1 MLEVWWVTEERQ
13 TANFLLYLLT
23 LPNEASFENTA
34 SVGNNEEW
42 ESVTERYKPETQVE
56 ITDQHKA

>member
-13 TANFLLYLLT
+13 TANFLLYLLM

-42 ESVTERYKPETQVE
+42 ESVTERYKPET
-56 ITDQHKA
+56 